1 MSEGRTPPT
10 IFSAIT
16 AALGEPALVLGAGT
30 AAVLFLSMAFLPVV
44 GMFFGLFTPLPLF
57 LFYFRRGRIFGL
69 TMIGLAALA
78 VILILSLSGRIS
90 GIIFYLECCV
100 LAVILAEGFRRP
112 LPPEKLIGLSA
123 GTLLLLGLLVLSL
136 IGLAQGQ
143 PPWTYGKKIVE
154 EQVHLSLRMYQ
165 SVFEAPV
172 ESPGET
178 GYSGRETEA
187 AAGKN
192 AAVNQ
197 LVKVLIGIFPGLM
210 VLGSLVIVWANFM
223 GGRALLAKTG
233 QLPPELADLKTWSAP
248 EGLIWIVIAA
258 GFALIIPLTWVRLPA
273 VNALMVLGLIYF
285 FQGLSVVAY
294 WLNKKGAPAF
304 FKILC
309 YTLIALQQYLT
320 LIVAAV
326 GLFDVWFNFRKID
339 KSGLS
344 RQV

>member
-16 AALGEPALVLGAGT
+16 AALGERALVLGAGT
-30 AAVLFLSMAFLPVV
+30 AVVLFLSMAFLPVV

-57 LFYFRRGRIFGL
+57 LFYFSRGRIYGL

-78 VILILSLSGRIS
+78 VVLILSLTGRIS
-90 GIIFYLECCV
+90 GIVFFFECCV
-100 LAVILAEGFRRP
+100 LAVILAEGFRWP
-112 LPPEKLIGLSA
+112 LPPEKLVGLSA
-123 GTLLLLGLLVLSL
+123 GVLLLLGLIVLSL

-154 EQVHLSLRMYQ
+154 EQVHISLRMYQ
-165 SVFEAPV
+165 SVFESPV
-172 ESPGET
+172 ETEYP
-178 GYSGRETEA
+178 GRETEA

-197 LVKVLIGIFPGLM
+197 LVKVLTGIFPGLM

-248 EGLIWIVIAA
+248 EGLVWIVIAA
-258 GFALIIPLTWVRLPA
+258 GFALVIPSAWVRLPA

-326 GLFDVWFNFRKID
+326 GLFDIWLNFRKID
-339 KSGLS
+339 KSGLG
-344 RQV
+344 RQG